1 MNDIVRAAGALL
13 AAAGLLTGCANPFA
27 PMDEDYGP
35 RTSLE
40 RVRAIEPLD
49 LSGFE
54 VATRSGDELTAE
66 VLDYAERLRT
76 SDTFELTIEEAR
88 ALALA
93 NNLDL
98 RVSLIDPVIGSAR
111 VSEEEAAFEAL
122 FFADARHVDT
132 DQPTATQLTGSQVE
146 NTNVDLGLRI
156 PTRTGGEVT
165 VDFIGD
171 RTSTNNQF
179 STLNPAFETDARF
192 SISHPLL
199 RNAGRRA
206 TTHPLRVTAIQQNI
220 DEARTKAEVIN
231 QLASVERAYWLLYAV
246 RRALDVRQ
254 QEYEVAAQQLE
265 RARRRVQAGADPE
278 IEIIR
283 SESGVAQRL
292 EAIILAQNEVI
303 EAERSLKRIMNAP
316 GLELGGPIVLV
327 PATDPDP
334 IAYEIDAEPL
344 VAAAWANRMDLLQT
358 ELQLAIDKSLIDLR
372 KNQLLPR
379 LDATFSYIYNGLGGN
394 LGNSVDALA
403 DRDFADWTV
412 SAALEVP
419 LGNEGAESRLRQAM
433 LARMQRIVSRDSQR
447 LGIEEEVRNAV
458 TRLRVDWRRVLAA
471 RQAAI
476 LAARTLQAEQ
486 RQFEVG
492 RRTSTEVLDA
502 AAALADAQTSEV
514 RALADYQ
521 ISQVNLAVATGTLL
535 GAARIDWAPID
546 PTAPVE
552 ADERAATD
560 VALSARE

>member
-1 MNDIVRAAGALL
+1 MNDIARAAGASL

-35 RTSLE
+35 RTSAE
-40 RVRAIEPLD
+40 RVRVVEPLD
-49 LSGFE
+49 LTGFQ
-54 VATRSGDELTAE
+54 VATRTDEELTAE

-76 SDTFELTIEEAR
+76 SDTFDLTIEEAR
-88 ALALA
+88 ALALS

-98 RVSLIDPVIGSAR
+98 RVALIDPVVGMAR

-122 FFADARHVDT
+122 FFADGRYTDT
-132 DQPTATQLTGSQVE
+132 DQPTASQLTGSQVE
-146 NTNVDLGLRI
+146 NTNIDLGLRI

-171 RTSTNNQF
+171 RTATNNQF
-179 STLNPAFETDARF
+179 ATLDPSFETDARF

-206 TTHPLRVTAIQQNI
+206 TTYPLRVASIQQNI
-220 DEARTKAEVIN
+220 DEARTKLEVIN
-231 QLASVERAYWLLYAV
+231 QLASVERAYWRLYAV

-254 QEYEVAAQQLE
+254 QEYEVAVQQLD

-303 EAERSLKRIMNAP
+303 EAERELKRIMNAP
-316 GLELGGPIVLV
+316 GLELGGSIVLV

-334 IAYEIDAEPL
+334 IAYEIDPDPL
-344 VAAAWANRMDLLQT
+344 VTAALANRMDLLQT
-358 ELQLAIDKSLIDLR
+358 ELQLVIDQSLIELR

-379 LDATFSYIYNGLGGN
+379 LDASFAYIYNGLGGN
-394 LGNSVDALA
+394 LGNSVDELA
-403 DRDFADWTV
+403 GREFADWTV
-412 SAALEVP
+412 SASLEVP

-433 LARMQRIVSRDSQR
+433 LARLQRIVTRDSQR
-447 LGIEEEVRNAV
+447 QGIEQEVRNAV
-458 TRLRVDWRRVLAA
+458 TRIRVDWRRVLAA

-492 RRTSTEVLDA
+492 RRTSTDVLDA
-502 AAALADAQTSEV
+502 AASLADAQTSEV

-535 GAARIDWAPID
+535 GALRVDWGPID
-546 PTAPVE
+546 PTVPLE
-552 ADERAATD
+552 AGEGVAAET
-560 VALSARE
+560 ALSARE